1 MIEISEHYFNYFT
14 LIWIAIAVLVFIV
27 LLKITAPYGRHTKS
41 TWGLLIN
48 NKLGWFIMEFFVLIV
63 LYFFLFT
70 GKNPLTLVSK
80 IIVLLFTFHY
90 INRSIIFPLRIK
102 TKGKKMPLLIA
113 LSAIGFN
120 LVNGFLLG
128 YFLSNFANYPMSW
141 LWSPQFMIGTVI
153 FVLGMVINMQSDN
166 ILIHLRKGNDGGYVI
181 PQKFLFKIISCP
193 NLFGEMVEWLGF
205 AILMWNLPGLAF
217 FVWTVANLLPRALS
231 HHKWYLNKFPD
242 YPKERKAVIPFIL

>member
-1 MIEISEHYFNYFT
+1 
-14 LIWIAIAVLVFIV
+14 
-27 LLKITAPYGRHTKS
+27 
-41 TWGLLIN
+41 
-48 NKLGWFIMEFFVLIV
+48 
-63 LYFFLFT
+63 
-70 GKNPLTLVSK
+70 
-80 IIVLLFTFHY
+80 
-90 INRSIIFPLRIK
+90 
-102 TKGKKMPLLIA
+102 MPLIIA

-205 AILMWNLPGLAF
+205 AVLMWNLPGLAF

-231 HHKWYLNKFPD
+231 HHKWYLSKFPD